1 MFRFFPSAGDSSA
14 RLMHPGLRSSVSPFP
29 LLALPLLLGLVSG
42 SFIGLFSSVSSEA
55 APFLDSFNSG
65 ALSGDFFAA
74 LLHALRFVLLAL
86 LFSTSFAG
94 VFVLPVLSALRGFLL
109 GCSVAAAFHAEAF
122 RGLLLAFF
130 SFGIPALLGLPAFL
144 VASEDG
150 AALSLLL
157 LRFLTRGE
165 RRISGRGGDV
175 PKHVLIVLLLC
186 LVQALYSRFLLPL
199 LVTSVL

>member
-1 MFRFFPSAGDSSA
+1 MVRFFPSAGDSSA
-14 RLMHPGLRSSVSPFP
+14 RLMHLGLRSSVSLFP

-42 SFIGLFSSVSSEA
+42 SFIGLFSSET